1 MATSGTTSFTL
12 DISDIMEE
20 AYDLCGLELRSGYS
34 YRGAKRALNLVFLEW
49 QNKGLNLWTI
59 EQGTT
64 TMTAGTNSY
73 TADSSA
79 LDIVD
84 VFVRTDAG
92 DTNKQFDQRLN
103 RISRTEYNHQ
113 ANKLVQAK
121 PTQFYVD
128 KDNDA
133 VKIVVWS
140 VPDAADTY
148 TLVYDYVKKI
158 EDVGTIASNNADV
171 PTRYLPCLTYALA
184 YNIACKSPE
193 AQNRIPMIKQR
204 YDELWRDVSDADRE
218 KAAVRFVPDLSIS
231 GY

>member
-1 MATSGTTSFTL
+1 MATSGTTTFNL

-49 QNKGLNLWTI
+49 QNKGLNLWTV
-59 EQGTT
+59 EQASVSL
-64 TMTAGTNSY
+64 TAGTSSY
-73 TADSSA
+73 TIASSA
-79 LDIVD
+79 LDVVD
-84 VFVRTDAG
+84 VFIRTDAG

-113 ANKLVQAK
+113 ANKLTQSK

-140 VPDAADTY
+140 TPDSAQTY
-148 TLVYDYVKKI
+148 TLIYDYVKRI
-158 EDVGTIASNNADV
+158 EDVGTIASNNPDV
-171 PTRYLPCLTYALA
+171 PARYLPCLTYALA
-184 YNIACKSPE
+184 YNLACKSPE
-193 AQNRIPMIKQR
+193 AQNRVPMIKQR
-204 YDELWRDVSDADRE
+204 YDELWNDVSEADRE
-218 KAAVRFVPDLSIS
+218 KAAVKFVPDLSIS